1 MKRRLL
7 NIFVILGLLVPGLI
21 LPGSALAGTN
31 VFINE
36 IHYDNTGTDTGE
48 AVEIAGPAGMDL
60 TGWSLVRY
68 NGANGLVYTTP
79 TADPAGSDVLS
90 GTIPDLGSGFG
101 VMVVNYLSNGLQNGP
116 DGIALVDPSSVVIQ
130 FLSYEGSFTAVDG
143 PAAGMSS
150 TDIGVSEGS
159 GTPVGNSLQLGGTGS
174 TYEDF
179 VWQASM
185 PNTFGAVNVGQ
196 TFGEVS
202 NAPVIVVCGSWLNT
216 FEGNV
221 ASRAV
226 SASDAD
232 GTVVSMSISVSPVPA
247 SGTISLQNFVAAG
260 AVGGT
265 ATGDVV
271 VDADVPA
278 GVYEVTVTAGNDDAE
293 PQEGTCSF
301 NVDVDPFVTIPQIQG
316 AGHISPYVDQY
327 VATSGV
333 VTAVAFDSYYV
344 QDPVGDGDPETSD
357 GLYVYKTGSKPSVG
371 DFVLLIDR
379 IEEFISGGAD
389 TGNLSTT
396 EMAFP
401 TIEVLST
408 GNPLPDP
415 VIIGLSGRMPPNVD
429 VISED
434 ETPVNLQDVPGV
446 FNPENDGID
455 FYESLE
461 GMLVTVEDAV
471 AVSAVRSFGNFSSE
485 LFTLPNN
492 GHPKI
497 IEPNNAR
504 TDRGGINLDIDPDGY
519 GDLNPERVQ
528 IQFDASDLRTGTLY
542 PSTVPAIHVGDWLGN
557 VTGVMNYDFGNFEVR
572 ATEVIDIIP
581 AGLTPET
588 TYLYGTQNGVTVS
601 SYNVLNLS
609 ALSSDDEQRAKL
621 AFQIVNNLG
630 SPDILALQEIQDNNG
645 EINDGTT
652 DATLT
657 LQYLVDAIY
666 SAGGPEYAFFD
677 VAPIDGTSGGVPGGN
692 IRNAFLYNPDRVS
705 LEGYISLTPDVLLDA
720 GASNPGAFFDTRNPL
735 AGTFMFEDEEFTVI
749 NNHLSSRSGS
759 SPIFGGPQLFFQA
772 AEDERE
778 AQVGALND
786 YVDYLLGMDKDARVI
801 VLGDFNTFEATDD
814 MTVILPGTDDGKAIM
829 KSLLNEIE
837 DDNRYSYI
845 FDGNSQVLDHM
856 FATRSLLEGAEFD
869 IVHINVDFSRLR
881 LDITASDHEPLVG
894 RFNFK

>member
-1 MKRRLL
+1 M
-7 NIFVILGLLVPGLI
+7 PGA
-21 LPGSALAGTN
+21 ALAVTS

-36 IHYDNTGTDTGE
+36 LHYDNVGGDTGE
-48 AVEIAGPAGMDL
+48 AVEIAGPAGTDL
-60 TGWSLVRY
+60 TGWMIVLY
-68 NGANGLVYTTP
+68 NGNGGAPYDTIN
-79 TADPAGSDVLS
+79 LS
-90 GTIPDLGSGFG
+90 GTVPNQDNGYGALDFARSGI
-101 VMVVNYLSNGLQNGP
+101 QNGSP
-116 DGIALVDPSSVVIQ
+116 DGLALVDNGGALVQ
-130 FLSYEGSFTAVDG
+130 FLCYEGSFVGVGG
-143 PAAGMSS
+143 PANGISCD
-150 TDIGVSEGS
+150 DIGVGEPGD
-159 GTPVGNSLQLGGTGS
+159 TPIGYSLQLSGTGT

-179 VWQASM
+179 VWQTPM
-185 PNTFGAVNVGQ
+185 PNTFGTVNTAVGQ
-196 TFGEVS
+196 SFGGVV
-202 NAPVIVVCGSWLNT
+202 NQPVLVVCGDTLRTYETNP
-216 FEGNV
+216 V
-221 ASRAV
+221 IRMV

-232 GTVVSMSISVSPVPA
+232 GTVGSMSISVSPEPT

-278 GVYEVTVTAGNDDAE
+278 GVYEVTVTAVNDDVE

-344 QDPVGDGDPETSD
+344 QDPVGDGNPETSD
-357 GLYVYKTGSKPSVG
+357 GLFVFKTGSKPNVG
-371 DFVLLIDR
+371 DLVLLIDR
-379 IEEFISGGAD
+379 VEEFISGGAD

-401 TIEVLST
+401 QITILST

-415 VIIGLSGRMPPNVD
+415 VVIGLSGRMPPNVD

-446 FNPENDGID
+446 FDPENDGID

-485 LFTLPNN
+485 MFTLPNN

-504 TDRGGINLDIDPDGY
+504 TDRGGINLDIGPDGY

-528 IQFDASDLRTGTLY
+528 IQFDASDIRTGTLY
-542 PSTVPAIHVGDWLGN
+542 PSTVPEINVGDWLGD

-572 ATEVIDIIP
+572 ATKVIDITP
-581 AGLTPET
+581 AGLAPET
-588 TYLYGTQNGVTVS
+588 TYLYGTQNNVTVA
-601 SYNVLNLS
+601 SYNVLNL
-609 ALSSDDEQRAKL
+609 AGPAAGGGSDPDAAQRAKL
-621 AFQIVNNLG
+621 AEQIVNNLG
-630 SPDILALQEIQDNNG
+630 SPDVIALQEIQDNNG
-645 EINDGTT
+645 TDGGPGNTET
-652 DATLT
+652 DATQT
-657 LQYLVDAIY
+657 LQALVDAIVA
-666 SAGGPEYAFFD
+666 AGGPSYNFFD
-677 VAPIDGTSGGVPGGN
+677 VAPDPPNSGGGVPGGN
-692 IRNAFLYNPDRVS
+692 IRNAFLYNPGRVS
-705 LEGYISLTPDVLLDA
+705 LESFVSLTSDVLEA
-720 GASNPGAFFDTRNPL
+720 IGVSNPYAFEGSRKPL
-735 AGTFMFEDEEFTVI
+735 VGTFTFNGEEFMVV

-814 MTVILPGTDDGKAIM
+814 LTVILPGTEDGKAIM

-837 DDNRYSYI
+837 DDNRYSFI

-856 FATRSLLEGAEFD
+856 FATRSLLEDAEFD
-869 IVHINVDFSRLR
+869 IVHVNVDFSRR
-881 LDITASDHEPLVG
+881 RNDITASDHEPLVG